1 MIAQHHFLSTKYHAP
16 ADGELIQ
23 DLYSRNLSYCG
34 DPNCH
39 SADLLVLF
47 LDLSLEWMHVSLDW
61 IAVVLA
67 MFVRYRV
74 SERRGIHG
82 KFNTSITLSIPPYE
96 LIGSE

>member
-34 DPNCH
+34 DPKCH

-47 LDLSLEWMHVSLDW
+47 LDLSLEWMHVSLDCCD
-61 IAVVLA
+61 ISYVCSLSR
-67 MFVRYRV
+67 FR
-74 SERRGIHG
+74 ERSVHG
-82 KFNTSITLSIPPYE
+82 KFNTSITLSIPSYE